1 MQKRG
6 LLPNGTTLAGD
17 RYRIQRHIA
26 SGGFGNTYY
35 AVDTTFDEP
44 VVIKE
49 LFIKGICG
57 RQDDTTEVTV
67 TLRENKSTFDAHRDK
82 FRKEARRLRRL
93 SNVHIVGV
101 HDLFDENGTS
111 YYVMDFI
118 DGESLASL
126 IKRRGVMS
134 EAEVR
139 GLLPGMLDA
148 LKAVHAHNIWH
159 LDIKPGNILVNKAGV
174 PMLIDF
180 GASKHVHSND
190 ANSVSMS
197 SGMAYTMGYAPTEQ
211 MEQDPNK
218 FGPWTDLYSLGATLY
233 KLLTNSQ
240 IPSPSSIAES
250 GRDALPFPLGISPQ
264 MQDLILWLMQPM
276 RTKRPQSVD
285 EVEAWIADKLGD
297 TGDTAVVIPEDDI
310 IPASAIEVLPDEE
323 LFETPYVAPPVQPI
337 APVEQPV
344 APVAQPIVH
353 EEKPVERIST
363 QAPKQKKED
372 IPAKAVPEKKPKVT
386 IVEEPDKKTGDK
398 KGLYL
403 FIAVFVVAIVA
414 IFLIRNYSSGL
425 WNGQQDSP
433 EIQTVTQVTDME
445 VYVDDAPENMREF
458 TYTGELSIA
467 DSLPSGHGVAK
478 FPGHGDTSA
487 ATYTGNFVDGKCT
500 DDTGSAN
507 IVFEDGD
514 SFTGTFSDGYYV
526 KGKYTL
532 SDGSYFEGEFKDGAQ
547 YNGTLY
553 DVNGAAKITYKDGE
567 VTQAKV

>member
-323 LFETPYVAPPVQPI
+323 PFETPYVAPI
-337 APVEQPV
+337 AQPV
-344 APVAQPIVH
+344 ANENLHNLQNKEENPAGVAL
-353 EEKPVERIST
+353 EKKPEVT
-363 QAPKQKKED
+363 VLKED
-372 IPAKAVPEKKPKVT
+372 PEKKS
-386 IVEEPDKKTGDK
+386 GGK

-403 FIAVFVVAIVA
+403 FIAIFVVTIVV
-414 IFLIRNYSSGL
+414 IYLKREEISSLLLEL
-425 WNGQQDSP
+425 WMHFD
-433 EIQTVTQVTDME
+433 
-445 VYVDDAPENMREF
+445 
-458 TYTGELSIA
+458 
-467 DSLPSGHGVAK
+467 LPDWILDIIYLV
-478 FPGHGDTSA
+478 
-487 ATYTGNFVDGKCT
+487 
-500 DDTGSAN
+500 
-507 IVFEDGD
+507 
-514 SFTGTFSDGYYV
+514 
-526 KGKYTL
+526 
-532 SDGSYFEGEFKDGAQ
+532 
-547 YNGTLY
+547 
-553 DVNGAAKITYKDGE
+553 
-567 VTQAKV
+567 